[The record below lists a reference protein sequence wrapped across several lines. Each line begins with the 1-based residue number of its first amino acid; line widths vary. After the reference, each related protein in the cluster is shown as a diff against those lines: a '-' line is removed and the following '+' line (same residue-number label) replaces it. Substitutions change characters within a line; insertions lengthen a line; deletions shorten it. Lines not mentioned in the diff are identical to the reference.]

1 MSFPNGNIV
10 DIDRAS
16 ARLQGE
22 GNGCS
27 GVCLNDRLWAMK
39 VLCVGGTGY
48 LGQYLV
54 EGLKSDGHDVAFT
67 YNTKDSKAVSK
78 LLDVEHATGYWVDLA
93 TGEGLRQLAEVRF
106 LDPLPYPLARSIARL
121 DPSCADIT
129 DHSLSLS
136 CVRVCVCECRS
147 SGSPVSW

>member
-1 MSFPNGNIV
+1 M
-10 DIDRAS
+10 
-16 ARLQGE
+16 
-22 GNGCS
+22 
-27 GVCLNDRLWAMK
+27 CLNDRLWAMK

-54 EGLKSDGHDVAFT
+54 EGLKSKGHDVAFT

-78 LLDVEHATGYWVDLA
+78 LQDVEHATGYWVDLA

-106 LDPLPYPLARSIARL
+106 LDPLPYPLARSHARL
-121 DPSCADIT
+121 LAWTLSAADIT

-136 CVRVCVCECRS
+136 LSLSLLCACVCECRS

>member
-1 MSFPNGNIV
+1 M
-10 DIDRAS
+10 
-16 ARLQGE
+16 
-22 GNGCS
+22 
-27 GVCLNDRLWAMK
+27 CLNDRLWAMK

-54 EGLKSDGHDVAFT
+54 EGLKAKGHDVAFT

-78 LLDVEHATGYWVDLA
+78 LQDVEHATGYWVDLA

-106 LDPLPYPLARSIARL
+106 LDPLPYPLARSHARL
-121 DPSCADIT
+121 LAWTLSAADIT

-136 CVRVCVCECRS
+136 LSLLCACVCECRS